1 MTGSPGLAPIL
12 VVLAALAFWAY
23 CLVDFSRTPE
33 RDVRTF
39 SRPVWMALL
48 IVGSVVGGVAWFTL
62 GRPQRGTRR

>member
-1 MTGSPGLAPIL
+1 MTGSPGWAPIL
-12 VVLAALAFWAY
+12 VVLVALAFWAY